1 MGWYRFFKC
10 LAGVQTPISLAP
22 KAFDRAALSNGP
34 MPSNPAYRAI
44 NSVTVSPSLPRSRLS
59 SSWINFCAGWLGEI
73 TRLFYHLS
81 SFNPR
86 YQKCHPGLTFKSL
99 PDGRRHRL
107 DVVATCKWLEM
118 GFEVCTM
125 YSLFRLYLFT
135 FSYSHV
141 NNWRQSFHCRKCS
154 YNLKLPSSF

>member
-10 LAGVQTPISLAP
+10 LAGVQNPISLAP

-59 SSWINFCAGWLGEI
+59 SSWRNFCAGRLGEI
-73 TRLFYHLS
+73 TRLFLS
-81 SFNPR
+81 SFKFQPAIS
-86 YQKCHPGLTFKSL
+86 KMPPGYNFQIVTWWSPAPLRCGCNLQMTGNGVWGLYYVFIVSL
-99 PDGRRHRL
+99 I
-107 DVVATCKWLEM
+107 V
-118 GFEVCTM
+118 
-125 YSLFRLYLFT
+125 LFT

-141 NNWRQSFHCRKCS
+141 NNWRQSLHCRKW
-154 YNLKLPSSF
+154 LWLFI